1 MFNPNVYPCHRVFHQ
16 LRERMLMTKRH
27 SDGRG
32 GERALQS
39 LLVDHVLDGVADSPA
54 AGIAGRVAAGAGW
67 PGRTEIL
74 RVQLWMSIGHLG
86 PLSGA
91 RIGCVH
97 LIKMV

>member
-16 LRERMLMTKRH
+16 LPERVLMTKRH

-32 GERALQS
+32 GELALES

-54 AGIAGRVAAGAGW
+54 PGIAGWVAAGAGW

-74 RVQLWMSIGHLG
+74 KSRRWVWICHLG

>member
-16 LRERMLMTKRH
+16 LPERMLMTKCH

-32 GERALQS
+32 GERTLEAQF
-39 LLVDHVLDGVADSPA
+39 VDHVLDCVADSPA
-54 AGIAGRVAAGAGW
+54 LGIAVRVAAGAGW
-67 PGRTEIL
+67 PGRTEIPK
-74 RVQLWMSIGHLG
+74 VQRWMSIGHLG